1 MFSTH
6 LNVLV
11 IYLKSTLLPHNG
23 MKQTLFIVGC
33 MQLCATPFVTRSHV
47 RTNDFP
53 ILQAFVDSQKYIFL
67 FSYIYIF
74 LVDFFCEFFNFLCKG
89 TSYNYRYISSIYMYW
104 TYIHVQSKQKYFLWD
119 QPWKHVMGNVHW
131 KLVLIQHISIS
142 TTTIYLLFTYWMR

>member
-1 MFSTH
+1 MEFPCFGRTKRKEKIDYSFTPNKVPKVNEREQHHGEGWMFSTH

-11 IYLKSTLLPHNG
+11 IYLISTLLPHNG

-89 TSYNYRYISSIYMYW
+89 TLYNYRYISSIYMYW
-104 TYIHVQSKQKYFLWD
+104 TYIHV
-119 QPWKHVMGNVHW
+119 
-131 KLVLIQHISIS
+131 
-142 TTTIYLLFTYWMR
+142 

>member
-1 MFSTH
+1 LGEQKEKKKIDYSFTPNKVPKVNEREQHHGEGWMFSTH

-11 IYLKSTLLPHNG
+11 IYLISTLLPHNG

-74 LVDFFCEFFNFLCKG
+74 LVDFFCEFLNFLCKG

-104 TYIHVQSKQKYFLWD
+104 TYIHV
-119 QPWKHVMGNVHW
+119 
-131 KLVLIQHISIS
+131 
-142 TTTIYLLFTYWMR
+142 